1 MTFGPNSFGKRD
13 SEIEAEPRLKSE
25 LRSWQ
30 EGERRSSESKAARRL
45 FDKGF
50 VRPGMISPEETLQK
64 LGARRGLIK
73 VEKCPPTPVPN
84 QFWAVMYV
92 PGREQVQINV

>member
-1 MTFGPNSFGKRD
+1 MTRRGK
-13 SEIEAEPRLKSE
+13 EV
-25 LRSWQ
+25 LRVES
-30 EGERRSSESKAARRL
+30 RSQT

-84 QFWAVMYV
+84 QFWVVIYV